1 MEAPGGNRFLL
12 TCAMTRYDHCA
23 EWDREELRE
32 DVARMAGLFCGDF
45 LPEAGRYA
53 HADVLGESP
62 TSVQLKD
69 RLRGFFLSTDRRPD
83 DYVVIYLTGHGEILD
98 DGDFVVLTRDTRPSD
113 LLNRTVPAGEIVKMT
128 LAGTRVRR
136 LLLLLDTC
144 YSGRGGEDMTRE
156 ALRRIDDPGRRA
168 DDQGETAEGGGVVVV
183 AATRP
188 YQQALP
194 GAFTSCLDRAA
205 RSLAAAGNAPRT
217 LRVGALIGAVKS
229 DQRRPKSQASVWHQ
243 VGMTGDEPSFI
254 VNPRYRPPLIDADLL
269 EQERARYAEQAAD
282 HLRDRFLPATRWF
295 TGRHAALTSLG
306 RWLGSPAAPG
316 AAVVT
321 GHAGSGKTALLG
333 LLAAL
338 SDPGQAPGVPRG
350 GLPPGLTIPDEAI
363 TETIYAGTMTT
374 GQVRDRIAAAAGLRA
389 DTTAEL
395 IQGLGGRGAGAL
407 TVLIDALDEAADP
420 PGLASGLLGP
430 LIRERPGGLRLLL
443 GTRPHLLTARLLGK
457 PETGRY
463 LLVDLDSAGYADP
476 VSIRAYIRRILLS
489 EDPLDSAYRSSGVY
503 RTAPA
508 ALLGAVTDAISEAA
522 GASFLVA
529 RITAGTEATAAKL
542 PSPADPA
549 WRQALPRHAG
559 QAMQRDLDLRLGQD
573 AGKAAALLLPL
584 AYAQGGGLPWEDIWP
599 RLADALSPGHGY
611 GNPDLIWLRTA
622 AGSYAVEGLAD
633 GRSAYRLYHRALAEH
648 LLQRRDQHA
657 DQKAITAA
665 LTSLVP
671 PCEGG
676 GRDWPDAHPYTRA
689 HLATH
694 AARAGRID
702 DLLTDP
708 GFLLAAGRPQLLAAA
723 SAARSEP
730 ARAAADAYRRA
741 AHHLRTAPPGQHA
754 SYLQLAARCGRAPQ
768 LADALD
774 SYRPPG
780 TWSSRWASWQ
790 LTTPHHALTGHTGWV
805 RAVAAAELDGRPVAI
820 SAGDD
825 RTVRVWDLATGTPV
839 GDPFTGHT
847 SYVNAVAA
855 AELDGRPV
863 AISAGDDR
871 TVRVWD
877 LATGTPVG
885 DPFTGHTGPVNAVA
899 AAELDG
905 RPVAISAGDDRHG
918 AGVGPG
924 HRHPGRRP
932 VHRPHR
938 LGGRGGR
945 RRAGRP
951 PGRHLRRRR
960 PHGAGVGPGHR
971 HPGRRP
977 VHRPHRFSGRG
988 GRRRA
993 GRPPGRHLRR
1003 RRPARC
1009 GCGTWP
1015 PAPRSATRSPATP
1028 AR

>member
-1 MEAPGGNRFLL
+1 
-12 TCAMTRYDHCA
+12 MT
-23 EWDREELRE
+23 
-32 DVARMAGLFCGDF
+32 M
-45 LPEAGRYA
+45 
-53 HADVLGESP
+53 
-62 TSVQLKD
+62 
-69 RLRGFFLSTDRRPD
+69 LS
-83 DYVVIYLTGHGEILD
+83 IYLTGHGEILD

-229 DQRRPKSQASVWHQ
+229 DQRRPKSQTSVWHQ

-338 SDPGQAPGVPRG
+338 SDPDQAPGVPRG
-350 GLPPGLTIPDEAI
+350 GLPPGLTIPDDAI

-395 IQGLGGRGAGAL
+395 IEGLGGRGAGAL

-508 ALLGAVTDAISEAA
+508 ALLG
-522 GASFLVA
+522 
-529 RITAGTEATAAKL
+529 R
-542 PSPADPA
+542 
-549 WRQALPRHAG
+549 RH
-559 QAMQRDLDLRLGQD
+559 
-573 AGKAAALLLPL
+573 
-584 AYAQGGGLPWEDIWP
+584 
-599 RLADALSPGHGY
+599 
-611 GNPDLIWLRTA
+611 
-622 AGSYAVEGLAD
+622 
-633 GRSAYRLYHRALAEH
+633 
-648 LLQRRDQHA
+648 RRDQR
-657 DQKAITAA
+657 
-665 LTSLVP
+665 
-671 PCEGG
+671 G
-676 GRDWPDAHPYTRA
+676 GRGIVPGGPDHRG
-689 HLATH
+689 HRGDRDQ
-694 AARAGRID
+694 AAQPRRSR
-702 DLLTDP
+702 
-708 GFLLAAGRPQLLAAA
+708 LAAGPAPPCRAGDAARPGPAPGPGRGQSRRAAA
-723 SAARSEP
+723 SPGLRP
-730 ARAAADAYRRA
+730 GRRVA
-741 AHHLRTAPPGQHA
+741 VGGHLAPPG
-754 SYLQLAARCGRAPQ
+754 R
-768 LADALD
+768 
-774 SYRPPG
+774 
-780 TWSSRWASWQ
+780 
-790 LTTPHHALTGHTGWV
+790 
-805 RAVAAAELDGRPVAI
+805 RAVPRPRVRQP
-820 SAGDD
+820 
-825 RTVRVWDLATGTPV
+825 RT
-839 GDPFTGHT
+839 
-847 SYVNAVAA
+847 
-855 AELDGRPV
+855 
-863 AISAGDDR
+863 
-871 TVRVWD
+871 
-877 LATGTPVG
+877 
-885 DPFTGHTGPVNAVA
+885 
-899 AAELDG
+899 
-905 RPVAISAGDDRHG
+905 
-918 AGVGPG
+918 
-924 HRHPGRRP
+924 
-932 VHRPHR
+932 
-938 LGGRGGR
+938 
-945 RRAGRP
+945 
-951 PGRHLRRRR
+951 
-960 PHGAGVGPGHR
+960 
-971 HPGRRP
+971 
-977 VHRPHRFSGRG
+977 
-988 GRRRA
+988 
-993 GRPPGRHLRR
+993 
-1003 RRPARC
+1003 
-1009 GCGTWP
+1009 
-1015 PAPRSATRSPATP
+1015 
-1028 AR
+1028 